1 MRLQPQDFCSRRRLA
16 FITLPFSFLISHRLS
31 LFHAMRKLLLIVIAV
46 VKINTPW
53 KEMQCVGLN
62 AQKDWFFHSRY
73 DSAAA

>member
-1 MRLQPQDFCSRRRLA
+1 
-16 FITLPFSFLISHRLS
+16 
-31 LFHAMRKLLLIVIAV
+31 MRKLLLIIIAV